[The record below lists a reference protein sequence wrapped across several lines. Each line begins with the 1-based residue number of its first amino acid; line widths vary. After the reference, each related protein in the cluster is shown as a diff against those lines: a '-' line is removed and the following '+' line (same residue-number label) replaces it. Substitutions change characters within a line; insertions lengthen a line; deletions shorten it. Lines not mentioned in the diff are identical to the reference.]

1 MDNETARFILRSFRP
16 DGADA
21 NDPDFAEALKLAV
34 ENRELGEWLASERAF
49 DAGFSDSLNSVSL
62 PADLREDILS
72 YLAAERGD
80 FPQVDGL
87 NDAAWVGALASIK
100 APDSLRN
107 EVLMAMKRTAQE
119 VPRKFSI
126 FRRLLIPLAIAA
138 GIMLALFIIDPARPT
153 VVAGGPAL
161 PVEALQ
167 VGFHQAYKSPFFR
180 LDEKSEIQATLIH
193 HLQQQGLPY
202 PIAMPP
208 GLQKLKS
215 FGCRELVIGG
225 KQGSLI
231 CFETADNGVIHLL
244 IFRREDV
251 IGDLPAVEKP
261 TLSQEGKWG
270 YARWGNQGNAC
281 FVISEMKPDLLA
293 TLF

>member
-21 NDPDFAEALKLAV
+21 NDPDFAAALKLAV

-49 DAGFSDSLNSVSL
+49 DAGFSDALNSVTL

-72 YLAAERGD
+72 CLAAERGD
-80 FPQVDGL
+80 FHRVDAL
-87 NDAAWVGALASIK
+87 DDRDWVLALASIK

-107 EVLMAMKRTAQE
+107 EVIMAMKRTAQE
-119 VPRKFSI
+119 APRKFSI
-126 FRRLLIPLAIAA
+126 FRRWLIPLAAAA
-138 GIMLALFIIDPARPT
+138 GITLAFFIMDPMRPKE
-153 VVAGGPAL
+153 VANAPAL

-167 VGFHQAYKSPFFR
+167 VGFRKAYQSPFFR
-180 LDEKSEIQATLIH
+180 LDEESEVQATLIH
-193 HLQQQGLPY
+193 HLQQQGLPS
-202 PIAMPP
+202 PTTMPP

-225 KQGSLI
+225 KRGSLI
-231 CFETADNGVIHLL
+231 CFEAADDGVIHLL

-251 IGDLPAVEKP
+251 MGDLPSVEKP
-261 TLSQEGKWG
+261 ILSQEGKWG
-270 YARWGNQGNAC
+270 YARWENQGNVC
-281 FVISEMKPDLLA
+281 FVISKMAPDMLA